1 MFNVC
6 MYDVQPS
13 LHRARNHGSRY
24 TTSSFA
30 CINDPLRQEP
40 PTRPHPFAATA
51 YFITDGIKK
60 LRAVAAQ
67 RDDAHTARTF
77 WRGMRDLGAPRP
89 PLTLRQTPVYVTR
102 LIIISERMP
111 RIAACFSAAATG
123 LPYFS
128 VSRGGAQGSRWS
140 S

>member
-1 MFNVC
+1 M
-6 MYDVQPS
+6 MS

-77 WRGMRDLGAPRP
+77 WRGMRDLGAPRLP
-89 PLTLRQTPVYVTR
+89 RPLLR
-102 LIIISERMP
+102 P
-111 RIAACFSAAATG
+111 RACDARDVLLARTGCMFSGCQASQ
-123 LPYFS
+123 P
-128 VSRGGAQGSRWS
+128 
-140 S
+140 